1 DYYQRHRWTIWNRT
15 PMEGK
20 LPADI
25 ATWDAASLVAQAGA
39 LYRASVSDRETLQ
52 TIPVERYTPLLIEGK
67 NTRHLRPTLYDF
79 LAFRAIRFFENDQKD
94 LVKPAYHFQIADESW
109 FQPAM
114 EFSVAELLSRD
125 RESAHF
131 QALLLYQ
138 QLLAFHLDDR
148 KPDALI
154 DADQQRLAFVH
165 QYSIHPNQDS
175 LYVDALQQLAA
186 RHPDA
191 PASAQVHYQMLQWRY
206 NKSQDNQADSLDL
219 VQLVAKLDALI
230 ERFPRTE
237 GGTNAAVLRH
247 EILGKSLNVQAESVV
262 LP

>member
-1 DYYQRHRWTIWNRT
+1 MVRNIIILLVTLTTIAMTSKSQQHPRDPYAKEWNAIDSLVRQGLPQSATDLAMKVLESARQNQESAQAIKAQLFLMGAAEYVQENAELANIQHVDSMVQASKGAEKAIWQSIQAELYWDYYQRHRWTIWNRT

-114 EFSVAELLSRD
+114 EFSVAELL
-125 RESAHF
+125 
-131 QALLLYQ
+131 
-138 QLLAFHLDDR
+138 
-148 KPDALI
+148 
-154 DADQQRLAFVH
+154 
-165 QYSIHPNQDS
+165 
-175 LYVDALQQLAA
+175 
-186 RHPDA
+186 
-191 PASAQVHYQMLQWRY
+191 
-206 NKSQDNQADSLDL
+206 
-219 VQLVAKLDALI
+219 
-230 ERFPRTE
+230 
-237 GGTNAAVLRH
+237 
-247 EILGKSLNVQAESVV
+247 
-262 LP
+262 